1 MYNVQSPDRSDQG
14 TERLI
19 KNVGADKAPR
29 VTPAALQA
37 EIREIYFFTGI
48 DGVVGSRLSKLY
60 PEEPMPVRCPNEAQ
74 HSSARVDGSSA
85 TTLRKGTGFKC
96 LHASCQHLPPDTLPT
111 DALTISLQTPD
122 YTALSLMTFCVIVM
136 RNGFTVHGV
145 SSCASPENYNERV
158 GREVAQ
164 ANAENA
170 MWPLMGYALK
180 EKLWQDQVNEKL
192 VENLKGAKPC
202 KS

>member
-1 MYNVQSPDRSDQG
+1 MHNVQSPDRSDQG
-14 TERLI
+14 IERLI

-37 EIREIYFFTGI
+37 EIREIYFFTGE
-48 DGVVGSRLSKLY
+48 DGVNGAALGAPS
-60 PEEPMPVRCPNEAQ
+60 PVSE
-74 HSSARVDGSSA
+74 
-85 TTLRKGTGFKC
+85 
-96 LHASCQHLPPDTLPT
+96 
-111 DALTISLQTPD
+111 SLK
-122 YTALSLMTFCVIVM
+122 LMTFCVIVM

-145 SSCASPENYNERV
+145 SACASPENYNERV

-180 EKLWQDQVNEKL
+180 EKLWRDQVNEKL